1 MRGKQVRRPSLRTS
15 SQPQNP
21 LSNRPR
27 TPLLTRHLS
36 PMGLTAV
43 VSSPTP
49 TLRLRR
55 HSPPQRTA
63 PPGTPASSL
72 RPPAHRLPRTPPPPR
87 RVLLPASP
95 ASPRPLRHHLYSA
108 PSHRARPSQSP
119 GRYPSPPPSAR
130 PLVSPPAGK
139 HALSTH
145 PLGARPCAQLRGFRS
160 HGVGVLVGE
169 NDSKR
174 VTKENIRVLTMGG
187 LLASAR
193 AALLG
198 WGGGS
203 GQRRFPQEADMTAGR
218 GETSTRRSGQEHS
231 GRGNNQGGGP
241 GAWWGPRG
249 PPWLSPAEKTQRR
262 RRGHP
267 PPVSRAGS
275 RALNLRT
282 AWPWEG
288 SGQVG

>member
-1 MRGKQVRRPSLRTS
+1 MRRPSLRTS

-43 VSSPTP
+43 VSSPTL

-55 HSPPQRTA
+55 HSPPRRTA

-119 GRYPSPPPSAR
+119 GRYPS
-130 PLVSPPAGK
+130 SPFRQATGLPTGRE
-139 HALSTH
+139 T
-145 PLGARPCAQLRGFRS
+145 CA
-160 HGVGVLVGE
+160 E
-169 NDSKR
+169 
-174 VTKENIRVLTMGG
+174 
-187 LLASAR
+187 
-193 AALLG
+193 
-198 WGGGS
+198 
-203 GQRRFPQEADMTAGR
+203 
-218 GETSTRRSGQEHS
+218 
-231 GRGNNQGGGP
+231 
-241 GAWWGPRG
+241 
-249 PPWLSPAEKTQRR
+249 
-262 RRGHP
+262 HP
-267 PPVSRAGS
+267 PTGGQALRSAAGPS
-275 RALNLRT
+275 LS
-282 AWPWEG
+282 WSWC
-288 SGQVG
+288 SGGRE

>member
-1 MRGKQVRRPSLRTS
+1 MRRLSLRTS

-49 TLRLRR
+49 TLRLQR

-95 ASPRPLRHHLYSA
+95 ASPHPLRHHLYSA

-145 PLGARPCAQLRGFRS
+145 PLGARPCAQLRGLRS
-160 HGVGVLVGE
+160 RGVGVLVGE

-198 WGGGS
+198 
-203 GQRRFPQEADMTAGR
+203 
-218 GETSTRRSGQEHS
+218 
-231 GRGNNQGGGP
+231 
-241 GAWWGPRG
+241 
-249 PPWLSPAEKTQRR
+249 
-262 RRGHP
+262 
-267 PPVSRAGS
+267 
-275 RALNLRT
+275 
-282 AWPWEG
+282 
-288 SGQVG
+288 